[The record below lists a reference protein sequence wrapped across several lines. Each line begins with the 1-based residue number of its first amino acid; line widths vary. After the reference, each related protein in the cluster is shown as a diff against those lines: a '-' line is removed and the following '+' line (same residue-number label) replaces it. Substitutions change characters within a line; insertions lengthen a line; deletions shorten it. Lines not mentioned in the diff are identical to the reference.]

1 MKEAESMKA
10 VNEKVAA
17 KMLGFS
23 VHTLQNRR
31 YLGQPPRYVR
41 IGRSIRYRLA
51 DLEAFLNECTVEPRT
66 VEFSF

>member
-1 MKEAESMKA
+1 MKEAESLKA

-51 DLEAFLNECTVEPRT
+51 DLDAFMNECTVEPRL
-66 VEFSF
+66 EQYA

>member
-1 MKEAESMKA
+1 MKEAENMKV

-31 YLGQPPRYVR
+31 YLAQPPWYVR
-41 IGRSIRYRLA
+41 IGRNIRYRVA
-51 DLEAFLNECTVEPRT
+51 DLEKFLEECTVEPRQ
-66 VEFSF
+66 EQLHA